1 MKIKHKL
8 GLAIIGMSAIIIGMF
23 LITWWV
29 TEKQKHDGMIINIA
43 GRQRMLSQQISKE
56 ILLLQIKKTKTGAA
70 DPELSKKIRE
80 KIKIFDITLTALQNS
95 GDAPLSIDLENTKYR
110 KCPKAGEPAFSQLKQ
125 VDKIW
130 KEFSGHADAVL
141 RNGEKFDESLKW
153 IVENNSLLLKE
164 MNTAVTM
171 MQKQSEKRVT
181 NLLSSQFAGIF
192 LGICSMIFAILTVF
206 SIIKRMEK
214 VKNFST
220 ELGAGNFT
228 VTSGIES
235 KDELG
240 IIGRL
245 LDEMAKKLNGMITG
259 ISGNAENLN
268 NSSTNLFSISGHVLT
283 GAEEVS
289 GRANTVAVAAEEM
302 SANMNSVAAAVEE
315 ASTNIGIVATSAE
328 EMTSVIKEIAQ
339 NTEKARTVTGEAV
352 SEAAETSEKVD
363 ELGRAANEI
372 GKVTETITEI
382 SEQTNLLAL
391 NATIEAA
398 RAGEAGKGFA
408 VVANEIKDLAKQ
420 TAEATGEIRKKIE
433 GIQTSTKG
441 TVIHIKQITK
451 VINNVNEIVAT
462 IATAVEEQSVTTR
475 EIADNVTQ
483 ASQGLGE
490 ITENVAQSSSVAD
503 EIAKDIADVNQTS
516 GEMSNTS
523 SQVNTS
529 AEDLSKEAEQLMGM
543 VGQFQVE

>member
-1 MKIKHKL
+1 
-8 GLAIIGMSAIIIGMF
+8 
-23 LITWWV
+23 
-29 TEKQKHDGMIINIA
+29 
-43 GRQRMLSQQISKE
+43 
-56 ILLLQIKKTKTGAA
+56 
-70 DPELSKKIRE
+70 
-80 KIKIFDITLTALQNS
+80 
-95 GDAPLSIDLENTKYR
+95 
-110 KCPKAGEPAFSQLKQ
+110 
-125 VDKIW
+125 
-130 KEFSGHADAVL
+130 
-141 RNGEKFDESLKW
+141 
-153 IVENNSLLLKE
+153 
-164 MNTAVTM
+164 
-171 MQKQSEKRVT
+171 
-181 NLLSSQFAGIF
+181 
-192 LGICSMIFAILTVF
+192 
-206 SIIKRMEK
+206 
-214 VKNFST
+214 
-220 ELGAGNFT
+220 
-228 VTSGIES
+228 
-235 KDELG
+235 
-240 IIGRL
+240 
-245 LDEMAKKLNGMITG
+245 
-259 ISGNAENLN
+259 
-268 NSSTNLFSISGHVLT
+268 
-283 GAEEVS
+283 
-289 GRANTVAVAAEEM
+289 
-302 SANMNSVAAAVEE
+302 
-315 ASTNIGIVATSAE
+315 
-328 EMTSVIKEIAQ
+328 MTSVIKEIAQ